1 LNSEIKPD
9 TRDVLLESAYFH
21 PPAIRK
27 AARSLGM
34 TTDASFRFERG
45 VDYGGV
51 IRALNRAAE
60 LMVSLGG
67 GYACRGYIDN
77 YPRPFPP
84 RPRITLREERVT
96 AIVGT
101 DIAAERIT
109 GILEALEMDVHP
121 GVVPRQWDVVPP
133 TYRLDIEREIDLIEE
148 VARIYGYD
156 AVPTTMPRPTT
167 APQGKTVEE
176 RLKARLNA
184 LLVGSGV
191 TEVITYS
198 FIPATF
204 STVLGIETIEEGK
217 RLVTIRNPLTEE
229 QSVLRTTLTYSLLDV
244 LRTNMRMGATDL
256 RIFEW
261 GRIFLAQSARRQPDE
276 HLRLGCLLWG
286 ARAGDSWHYP
296 REQADFYDLKGLIE
310 NICETLKVPNPVFI
324 GEGCPPFLHPGRAAR
339 LESRGLA
346 LGYLGEIH
354 PEVMA
359 RMDLKGRALVAE
371 LEVAALLARW
381 ETMQLTARELSR
393 YPGSVRDAAFVVA
406 QSIKAGRLLE
416 VIGQVGEELLEKVS
430 IFDVYEGENLPAGT
444 KSIGLRFWYRSA
456 DRTLTDDEVSEA
468 HQRLITAIIRETN
481 ATLRM

>member
-1 LNSEIKPD
+1 
-9 TRDVLLESAYFH
+9 
-21 PPAIRK
+21 
-27 AARSLGM
+27 
-34 TTDASFRFERG
+34 
-45 VDYGGV
+45 
-51 IRALNRAAE
+51 
-60 LMVSLGG
+60 
-67 GYACRGYIDN
+67 
-77 YPRPFPP
+77 
-84 RPRITLREERVT
+84 
-96 AIVGT
+96 
-101 DIAAERIT
+101 
-109 GILEALEMDVHP
+109 
-121 GVVPRQWDVVPP
+121 
-133 TYRLDIEREIDLIEE
+133 
-148 VARIYGYD
+148 
-156 AVPTTMPRPTT
+156 MPRPTT